1 VKVVS
6 TAYEESGRT
15 QQKAR
20 TRRQLIASTRDLIAA
35 GNPSPTVDEAA
46 EAAAVSRATAYR
58 YFPNQTALLI
68 AAHPEIDTTS
78 LLPDDP
84 GDDPAVRLDLAVDRF
99 VALTLETEAEQR
111 TMLRLSLDAGARHE
125 LPLRKGRAIGWF
137 QDALAP
143 LEPELGKAE
152 TRRLAIAIRSA
163 TGIEALIWLTDI
175 AGLSRDEA
183 ARQLRWTAQALLAHA
198 LADGLPTKGG
208 RKRR

>member
-1 VKVVS
+1 MNGVS

-78 LLPDDP
+78 LLPDEP
-84 GDDPAVRLDLAVDRF
+84 GDDPAHRLDLAVHRF
-99 VALTLETEAEQR
+99 VSLTLETEAEQR
-111 TMLRLSLDAGARHE
+111 MMLRLSLEAGPKRD
-125 LPLRKGRAIGWF
+125 LPIRKGRAIGWF
-137 QDALAP
+137 QDALSP
-143 LEPELGKAE
+143 LEPELGKAG
-152 TRRLAIAIRSA
+152 TRRLAIAVRSA
-163 TGIEALIWLTDI
+163 VGIESLVWLIDI
-175 AGLSRDEA
+175 AGLSRAEA
-183 ARQLRWTAQALLAHA
+183 AKQLRWSARAMLAHA
-198 LADGLPTKGG
+198 LEAGLPKKGRG
-208 RKRR
+208 

>member
-1 VKVVS
+1 MKSVS

-20 TRRQLIASTRDLIAA
+20 TRRQLIASTRELIAA
-35 GNPSPTVDEAA
+35 GNPSPTVDDAA

-58 YFPNQTALLI
+58 YFPNQMALLI

-78 LLPDDP
+78 LLPDEP
-84 GDDPAVRLDLAVDRF
+84 GDDPAIRLDLAVERF
-99 VALTLETEAEQR
+99 VAITLETESEQR
-111 TMLRLSLDAGARHE
+111 MMLRLSLEAGPGRD
-125 LPLRKGRAIGWF
+125 LPIRKGRAIGWF

-143 LEPELGKAE
+143 LEPELGKAG

-175 AGLSRDEA
+175 AGVSRDEA
-183 ARQLRWTAQALLAHA
+183 ARQIRWTAQALLAHA
-198 LADGLPTKGG
+198 LTDGLPKKSGP
-208 RKRR
+208 KRR